1 MLLRKR
7 TLPSRMAGFG
17 MVEILVGLVIGML
30 ASLAV
35 LQLFTYSE
43 GRNRTASGSADA
55 QSTGAI
61 TLYQLQTNIQRAGFG
76 LSSIA
81 LFNCGAT
88 WTAVSGA
95 ISKNP
100 RLAPVSVNP
109 TAADGSVLISP
120 GDANT
125 DVIMLMY
132 GNGNTMPQGS
142 EIDTLN
148 SSGTLYTLLSTATAF
163 AQGDRVIAAPGT
175 TADSC
180 GATILPIDRVNNI
193 PATTVTTEVGGS
205 GLTLYNLG
213 PGPNGAN
220 SNPTAAMPTNGPT
233 ILVYAV
239 RGGVLTVCDFNINDC
254 SLAGSSLTNQAV
266 WVPLAGNVVSMRAVY
281 WKDNSGVLWDGSTTA
296 NDQTQPSNACA
307 WARVWALNV
316 MLVTRSDERDK
327 DIVTRSATGTVVSG
341 NATLAAM
348 ATASALAPTWGDAT
362 LDAAA
367 PVVLGPDTSDD
378 TPEWRHYRYKAF
390 RALVPIRNMTWLV
403 PQLLPPN
410 TPLC

>member
-1 MLLRKR
+1 
-7 TLPSRMAGFG
+7 MAGFG

-81 LFNCGAT
+81 LLNCGST

-109 TAADGSVLISP
+109 TAADGSALIP
-120 GDANT
+120 AGDANT

-132 GNGNTMPQGS
+132 GNGDSMPQGS
-142 EIDTLN
+142 EVDPLN
-148 SSGTLYTLLSTATAF
+148 STGNLYTLVSTPSAF
-163 AQGDRVIAAPGT
+163 AQGDRVIAATGN

-180 GATILPIDRVNNI
+180 GANILPIDRVTNV
-193 PATTVTTEVGGS
+193 PATNVTTAVGGS

-213 PGPNGAN
+213 PGPNSAN
-220 SNPTAAMPTNGPT
+220 TNPTATMPTNGPT

-239 RGGVLTVCDFNINDC
+239 RSGVLTVCDFNINDC
-254 SLAGSSLTNQAV
+254 SLAGSSLTNPAI
-266 WVPLAGNVVSMRAVY
+266 WVPLAGNVVSLRAVY
-281 WKDNSGVLWDGSTTA
+281 WKDNSGALWNGSIPA
-296 NDQTQPSNACA
+296 NDQTQPANACA
-307 WARVWALNV
+307 WARVWAVNV

-327 DIVTRSATGTVVSG
+327 EIVTRSAGTVVSG

-348 ATASALAPTWGDAT
+348 ATSSALAPTWSDAT

-367 PVVLGPDTSDD
+367 PVVLGTDD
-378 TPEWRHYRYKAF
+378 ATDREWRHYRYKPF
-390 RALVPIRNMTWLV
+390 RALVPIRNTTWLV
-403 PQLLPPN
+403 PQLLSSVPPM
-410 TPLC
+410 C